1 MKVTGGCY
9 CGALRY
15 EAEGEPVMKGECHCR
30 ECQYFTGG
38 QANDFMA
45 MPEPGFRYTKGTFTA
60 FRRADLEHGVTREF
74 CPECGTHI
82 LTRSPALPQAV
93 ILKVGSL
100 DDTSVFGGPQV
111 VMQTADA
118 PSFHHI
124 PEGVPAFE
132 RWPG

>member
-1 MKVTGGCY
+1 MKITGGCY

-15 EAEGEPVMKGECHCR
+15 EAEGDPIMKGECHCR
-30 ECQYFTGG
+30 ECQYLTGG

-45 MPEPGFRYTKGTFTA
+45 MPDPGFRYTKGTFKA
-60 FRRADLEHGVTREF
+60 FRRADREHAVTREF

-93 ILKVGSL
+93 ILKVGTL
-100 DDTSVFGGPQV
+100 DDTSVFGQPQV

-124 PEGVPAFE
+124 PEGIPSFE
-132 RWPG
+132 RFPG

>member
-1 MKVTGGCY
+1 MK
-9 CGALRY
+9 A
-15 EAEGEPVMKGECHCR
+15 ECHCR

-45 MPEPGFRYTKGTFTA
+45 MPAAGFRFTKGAAKAYKRDDF
-60 FRRADLEHGVTREF
+60 EHAVTREF
-74 CPECGTHI
+74 CPNCGTHI
-82 LTRSPALPQAV
+82 LTRSPALADAV

-100 DDTSVFGGPQV
+100 DDPAIFGQPQM

-118 PSFHHI
+118 QSFHHI
-124 PEGVPAFE
+124 PEGIPAFE

>member
-1 MKVTGGCY
+1 MTIKGGCY
-9 CGALRY
+9 CGEIRY

-30 ECQYFTGG
+30 ECQYITGG
-38 QANDFMA
+38 QANDFLA
-45 MPEPGFRYTKGTFTA
+45 MPAEGFSYTKGTPKQFTRNDFEGA
-60 FRRADLEHGVTREF
+60 ATREF
-74 CPECGTHI
+74 CPTCGTH
-82 LTRSPALPQAV
+82 LVTRSPALPQAV
-93 ILKVGSL
+93 IIKVGSL
-100 DDTSVFGGPQV
+100 DDVSVFGAPQV